1 MTIMVDSKQ
10 KIKADTIQRPSQDQ
24 INTTL
29 WAACDTFRGA
39 FDSSEYKNFI
49 LVFMFLKYLSDV
61 WKDHYE
67 EYESQF
73 GKDAELIERKMRRE
87 RFFLPKNC
95 SFDYLYEHRNDAD
108 IGEKIDKVLAK
119 IEDQNLEKLEG
130 VFRNISFNSEKLG
143 QTKDRN
149 RRLKNLL
156 TDFANP
162 ILDFRPS
169 ILGRKEDLIGN
180 AYMYLIEKFASGAGK
195 KGGEFYTPHEVS
207 ELLARLIAPKARAR
221 ISDPTCGSGS
231 LLITVAEHVTDKSGK
246 HSSDFSLYGQE
257 SNGDTWALAKLNMFL
272 HGMDA
277 AHIEWGDTINNPKLL
292 EGDKLMKFDVVVANP
307 PFSLDKWG
315 FEDAEA
321 DRFKRFLRGLPPK
334 SKGDYA
340 FILHMIE
347 TTISTGKVGVIVP
360 HGVLFR
366 GGAEGRIRQALIEE
380 NLLDAVV
387 GLPTNLFFG
396 TGIPAAILI
405 FNKARK
411 TKDVLFIDASKEY
424 QEGKKQNVLREQDIS
439 KIVSAHQKFETIE
452 KYAYRATVDDIKE
465 NDYNLNI
472 PRYVDTF
479 EEEAPVDIKKTQKE
493 IEKLEEELVVVR
505 KEMNKYLKELGF

>member
-1 MTIMVDSKQ
+1 MEK
-10 KIKADTIQRPSQDQ
+10 QRPTQDQ
-24 INTTL
+24 INNTL

-39 FDSSEYKNFI
+39 FDSSEYKNYI
-49 LVFMFLKYLSDV
+49 LVFMFVKYLSDV
-61 WKDHYE
+61 WKDKYE
-67 EYESQF
+67 EYSQQYN
-73 GKDAELIERKMRRE
+73 KDKELIKRKMNRE
-87 RFFLPKNC
+87 RFVLPDNC
-95 SFDYLYEHRNDAD
+95 TFDYLYEHRNDAD

-119 IEDQNLEKLEG
+119 IEDQNLEKLEA

-162 ILDFRPS
+162 LLDFRPS
-169 ILGRKEDLIGN
+169 VLGRKEDLIGN

-207 ELLARLIAPKARAR
+207 ELLARLISPKQGAR
-221 ISDPTCGSGS
+221 ICDPTCGSGS
-231 LLITVAEHVTDKSGK
+231 LLITVAEHVTDKAGK
-246 HSSDFSLYGQE
+246 PSNDFSLYGQE
-257 SNGDTWALAKLNMFL
+257 SNGDTWALSKLNMFL

-292 EGDKLMKFDVVVANP
+292 EGEKLMKFDVVVANP

-315 FEDAEA
+315 YEEAEV
-321 DRFKRFLRGLPPK
+321 DRFKRFLRGLPPR

-347 TTISTGKVGVIVP
+347 TTLPTGKVGVIVP

-366 GGAEGRIRQALIEE
+366 GGAEGKIRQALIEE
-380 NLLDAVV
+380 NFLDAVV

-405 FNKARK
+405 FNKSRK
-411 TKDVLFIDASKEY
+411 TKDVLFIDASHEY
-424 QEGKKQNVLREQDIS
+424 QEGKKQNTLRVQDIE
-439 KIVSAHQKFETIE
+439 KAVDAYKKFETVE
-452 KYAYRATVDDIKE
+452 KYSYRASIDEIKE
-465 NDYNLNI
+465 NDFNLNI

-479 EEEAPVDIKKTQKE
+479 EEEEPVDIKATQKE
-493 IEKLEEELVVVR
+493 IEKLEGELVEVR